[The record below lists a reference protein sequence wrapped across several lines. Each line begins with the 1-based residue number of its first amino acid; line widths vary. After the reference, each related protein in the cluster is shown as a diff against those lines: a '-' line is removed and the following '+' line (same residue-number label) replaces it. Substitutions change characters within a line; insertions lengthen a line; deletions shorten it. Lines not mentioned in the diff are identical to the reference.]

1 MGTVGRLFAAVSRFF
16 GRKSRD
22 RLSHADL
29 LFLADHAGGYEDLLS
44 ECARLRERARR
55 AGVELDDTPGSLD
68 ALDQL
73 LLLWH
78 AHPGRAAWLPIEA
91 GSYLG
96 TVIIR
101 TVPGAGWHTASN
113 GRPVVQLR
121 SGAQVDVLGAASTG
135 AASPST
141 LTAIYQ
147 RARHS

>member
-1 MGTVGRLFAAVSRFF
+1 MGTVGRLLAAVCAFF
-16 GRKSRD
+16 GWKNRD
-22 RLSHADL
+22 RLSQADML
-29 LFLADHAGGYEDLLS
+29 LLADHAGGYDDLLS

-78 AHPGRAAWLPIEA
+78 AHPEVAAWLPIEA

-101 TVPGAGWHTASN
+101 TVPGAGWHTAAD

-121 SGAQVDVLGAASTG
+121 SGAQFDVLGAASTG
-135 AASPST
+135 APSPST
-141 LTAIYQ
+141 LTAIYL
-147 RARHS
+147 RARNS

>member
-1 MGTVGRLFAAVSRFF
+1 VSRLVAAVGAFF
-16 GRKSRD
+16 GRRNRD

-29 LFLADHAGGYEDLLS
+29 LFLADRSAGYEDLLS

-55 AGVELDDTPGSLD
+55 AGVELDETAASLD
-68 ALDQL
+68 ALDHL
-73 LLLWH
+73 LLLWQ
-78 AHPGRAAWLPIEA
+78 AHLDVAAWLPIEA

-101 TVPGAGWHTASN
+101 TVPGAGWHTAAD

-121 SGAQVDVLGAASTG
+121 SGAQVDVLGAASIG
-135 AASPST
+135 AVGPST

-147 RARHS
+147 RARNS

>member
-1 MGTVGRLFAAVSRFF
+1 MGTVGRLVAAVGAFF
-16 GRKSRD
+16 GWKNRD

-29 LFLADHAGGYEDLLS
+29 LFLGEHSGGYEDLLS
-44 ECARLRERARR
+44 ECARLRERAHR

-68 ALDQL
+68 ALDHL
-73 LLLWH
+73 LTLWH
-78 AHPGRAAWLPIEA
+78 AHPDVAAWLPIEA

-101 TVPGAGWHTASN
+101 TVPGAGWHTAAD
-113 GRPVVQLR
+113 GRPVVRLR

-135 AASPST
+135 AVGPST

-147 RARHS
+147 RARNS

>member
-1 MGTVGRLFAAVSRFF
+1 MGTVGRLVASVCAFF
-16 GRKSRD
+16 GWKNRD
-22 RLSHADL
+22 RFSHADM

-78 AHPGRAAWLPIEA
+78 AHPGGAAWLPIEA

-101 TVPGAGWHTASN
+101 TVPGAGWHTATD

-135 AASPST
+135 AAGPST
-141 LTAIYQ
+141 LTAVYQ
-147 RARHS
+147 RARNS

>member
-1 MGTVGRLFAAVSRFF
+1 
-16 GRKSRD
+16 
-22 RLSHADL
+22 L
-29 LFLADHAGGYEDLLS
+29 LFLADQAGGYEDLLS

-78 AHPGRAAWLPIEA
+78 AHPSAAVWLPIEA

-101 TVPGAGWHTASN
+101 TVPGAGWHTAAD

-121 SGAQVDVLGAASTG
+121 SGALVDVLAAASSGT
-135 AASPST
+135 ASPSP

-147 RARHS
+147 RARNS

>member
-1 MGTVGRLFAAVSRFF
+1 MGTVGRLVAAVGAFF
-16 GRKSRD
+16 GWKSRD
-22 RLSHADL
+22 RLSRADL
-29 LFLADHAGGYEDLLS
+29 LFLADYSGGYDDLLS
-44 ECARLRERARR
+44 ECARLRERAHR
-55 AGVELDDTPGSLD
+55 ASVELDDTPGSLE

-78 AHPGRAAWLPIEA
+78 AHPGGAAWLPIEV

-101 TVPGAGWHTASN
+101 TVPGAGWHTASE

-121 SGAQVDVLGAASTG
+121 AGAQVDVLGAASTG
-135 AASPST
+135 VAGPGT

-147 RARHS
+147 RARNS

>member
-1 MGTVGRLFAAVSRFF
+1 MGTVGRLVAAVGAFF
-16 GRKSRD
+16 GWRNRD

-29 LFLADHAGGYEDLLS
+29 LFLADHPGGYEDLLS

-78 AHPGRAAWLPIEA
+78 AHPDVAAWLPIEA

-101 TVPGAGWHTASN
+101 TLPGAGWYTAAD

-121 SGAQVDVLGAASTG
+121 SGAQVDVLAASTG
-135 AASPST
+135 VAGPST

-147 RARHS
+147 RARNS

>member
-1 MGTVGRLFAAVSRFF
+1 MGTVGRLVAAVCAFL
-16 GRKSRD
+16 GWKNRD

-29 LFLADHAGGYEDLLS
+29 LLLADYSCGYEDLLS

-78 AHPGRAAWLPIEA
+78 AHPGVAAWLPIEA

-101 TVPGAGWHTASN
+101 TVPGAGWHTAPN
-113 GRPVVQLR
+113 GRPMVQLR

-135 AASPST
+135 VAGHST
-141 LTAIYQ
+141 LTAVYQ
-147 RARHS
+147 RARNS